1 VSGHGVDIHVT
12 GDIGEVGADV
22 ATPLAVV
29 LAELL
34 QNAVEHAFVSDGV
47 DVSASN
53 ASGGSTPPGRV
64 DLVLANDGHRLALQV
79 RDDGVGLPGN
89 FDIEE
94 TRSLG
99 LSIVRDLV
107 TTQLGGTI
115 VMESRAG
122 TLVTLDIPLPA
133 VDEVTNWR

>member
-1 VSGHGVDIHVT
+1 
-12 GDIGEVGADV
+12 VGADV

-34 QNAVEHAFVSDGV
+34 QNAVEHAFVSDSPDG
-47 DVSASN
+47 SATT
-53 ASGGSTPPGRV
+53 ASAGPTPAGRV
-64 DLVLANDGHRLALQV
+64 DLVLANDGRRLTLQV
-79 RDDGVGLPGN
+79 RDDGIGLPDD
-89 FDIEE
+89 FDIED

-133 VDEVTNWR
+133 VDEVLSWS